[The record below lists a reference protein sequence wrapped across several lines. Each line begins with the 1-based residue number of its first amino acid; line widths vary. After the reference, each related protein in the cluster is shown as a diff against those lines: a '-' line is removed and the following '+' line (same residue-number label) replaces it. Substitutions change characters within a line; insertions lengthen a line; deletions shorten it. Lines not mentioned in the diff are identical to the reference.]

1 MAGFFALGTNHI
13 SECLYSSFP
22 IEDATMADEKP
33 VKGGQDQDYGEPSS
47 ESEEARAFAKKL
59 NIPLDKAK
67 RLLEQH
73 RAILERE
80 TGKPRK

>member
-1 MAGFFALGTNHI
+1 MFIFTI
-13 SECLYSSFP
+13 P
-22 IEDATMADEKP
+22 IKDVTMADEKP
-33 VKGGQDQDYGEPSS
+33 VKGGQDQEFGEQSS
-47 ESEEARAFAKKL
+47 EGEEARVFAKKF
-59 NIPLDKAK
+59 NISLDKAK